1 MLFENKKIIVGI
13 IAILLI
19 SISCN
24 TIKETIPSLAYTINF
39 NLSNV
44 NLYC

>member
-1 MLFENKKIIVGI
+1 MLFENKKNIVCI
-13 IAILLI
+13 IAILLT

-24 TIKETIPSLAYTINF
+24 TIKETNASLAYTINF
-39 NLSNV
+39 NLNNV